1 MGESFWKYIN
11 YSIIKSANKEL
22 NERGQ
27 VLFRNY
33 DELVQNDNQVKIIKK
48 KTNMNGRLYC
58 YVLEKIK

>member
-48 KTNMNGRLYC
+48 KRKMNGRLYF